1 MQGLTAN
8 LPLSMSAPHVTR
20 VSAGERTVRGRILTW
35 RIEARSGE
43 AWADAELSALSQAD
57 ERLRWR

>member
-8 LPLSMSAPHVTR
+8 LPLSVSAPHVTR
-20 VSAGERTVRGRILTW
+20 VSAGERTVRARIVEW
-35 RIEARSGE
+35 RIEAISGE
-43 AWADAELSALSQAD
+43 ACADAELSAISQVD

>member
-20 VSAGERTVRGRILTW
+20 VSAGERTVRGRILDV
-35 RIEARSGE
+35 AYRS
-43 AWADAELSALSQAD
+43 
-57 ERLRWR
+57 